1 MRLEEIL
8 SGIAVLENGA
18 DPDLEIT
25 SISSDSRKMEKGSA
39 FVCLKGLKVDGS
51 VWIPSAV
58 EKGAVVAI
66 CSQKPAFEV
75 PYVVVEDPRAA
86 LPLMLSNFYSHPE
99 KSFQRMIGITGTNG
113 KTSTSMMLKAIFD
126 AAGHKTGLIGTT
138 KYLVGNEEYPV
149 DPSAAFLTTPD
160 PELLYSLF
168 TVMRAAGV
176 DTVIMEASSHALAL
190 QKLNGIT
197 FDIAIFTNLTQDHLD
212 FHQTPEEYAKAKKK
226 LFYAAKVGI
235 LNMDDPWFARMSSE
249 IPARVVSYSARSE
262 KADYYR
268 EETLSSDDKGI
279 CYLLKAPEYRE
290 EVTLSIPGNFTVYNS
305 LAAVAAATEC
315 GIPFAVIDRGLRS
328 LAGVAGRIERIP
340 TDTPYSVF
348 IDFAHT
354 PDAMENILTT
364 LRGFTRGR
372 LLVLFGCG
380 GDRDRTKRPL
390 MGKIACRLG
399 DLAIITS
406 DNCRSEKRED
416 IIRDILVGVTEEGYQ
431 NYVTVTD
438 RAEAIR
444 FALREAREGDVI
456 LLAGKGHEEYEI
468 DENGKHSF
476 SERNIVMETIGVKE
490 S

>member
-268 EETLSSDDKGI
+268 EETLSSD
-279 CYLLKAPEYRE
+279 E
-290 EVTLSIPGNFTVYNS
+290 
-305 LAAVAAATEC
+305 
-315 GIPFAVIDRGLRS
+315 
-328 LAGVAGRIERIP
+328 
-340 TDTPYSVF
+340 
-348 IDFAHT
+348 
-354 PDAMENILTT
+354 
-364 LRGFTRGR
+364 
-372 LLVLFGCG
+372 
-380 GDRDRTKRPL
+380 
-390 MGKIACRLG
+390 
-399 DLAIITS
+399 
-406 DNCRSEKRED
+406 
-416 IIRDILVGVTEEGYQ
+416 
-431 NYVTVTD
+431 
-438 RAEAIR
+438 
-444 FALREAREGDVI
+444 
-456 LLAGKGHEEYEI
+456 
-468 DENGKHSF
+468 
-476 SERNIVMETIGVKE
+476 GVKE
-490 S
+490 AAEYLKASPS